1 MMKVINLNEE
11 KIQKTTATKKV
22 NYKGKNIDMPVYR
35 IPIDLLYY
43 NDKNDRIATYL
54 SKYKAKE
61 GNFEQLSLEQKNE
74 IIEDFIIKSNPA
86 EMKKTREN
94 IKRFQ
99 QRVPGVVLKDGR
111 IIDGNRRFTCLR
123 KLIEETGKS
132 EFAYFDA
139 IILDGV
145 TDKEIKKLELELQH
159 GEDKPVDYNPIE
171 KLVGI
176 YNDII
181 KGDFTVTEYAN
192 SIDKK
197 TKEVQKMVDEAELM
211 VDFLEYIPAP
221 EEFYIAKEMDLDG
234 PFNEILNI
242 KKRLKDDV
250 EKWER
255 ARVALYDYILLRPE
269 GDLTRLIRAMGNNI
283 INTENEEEFFEK
295 HVETSEKI
303 SEKIK
308 ERIEKTGEI
317 DLEFIREDLRKDEAI
332 VENLENNF
340 EEYSD
345 KTKYENARRRPI
357 DQLRDFTRDVIEVD
371 TYAISKL
378 KEEEKNEI
386 KEYIEDIKSKIKEL
400 EEVL

>member
-1 MMKVINLNEE
+1 MRNIDLYEE
-11 KIQKTTATKKV
+11 KIEKTTATKKI
-22 NYKGKNIDMPVYR
+22 NYKGKNKDMPVYR
-35 IPIDLLYY
+35 IPINMLYY

-54 SKYKAKE
+54 SKYKAKK
-61 GNFEQLSLEQKNE
+61 GNFEELSVEQKNE
-74 IIEDFIIKSNPA
+74 IIEDFIIQSNPA
-86 EMKKTREN
+86 EMKKTKNN

-111 IIDGNRRFTCLR
+111 VIDGNRRFTCLR
-123 KLIEETGKS
+123 KLNNETGKS

-139 IILDGV
+139 IILDKV

-171 KLVGI
+171 KLVGV

-181 KGDFTVTEYAN
+181 KGDFTVVEYAN

-197 TKEVQKMVDEAELM
+197 PKEVQKMVDEAELM
-211 VDFLEYIPAP
+211 IDFLEYIPAP

-242 KKRLKDDV
+242 KKRLKDDD

-255 ARVALYDYILLRPE
+255 ARVALFDYILMRPE

-283 INTENEEEFFEK
+283 INSDNEEEFFEN
-295 HVETSEKI
+295 HVETSEQI
-303 SEKIK
+303 GQKIK
-308 ERIEKTGEI
+308 EQIDKKGEI
-317 DLEFIREDLRKDEAI
+317 DLDFIREELRKDEKI
-332 VENLENNF
+332 VKKLEDNF

-357 DQLRDFTRDVIEVD
+357 DQMRDFTGDINEID
-371 TYAISKL
+371 TYAVSKL
-378 KEEEKNEI
+378 SEEEKNEI
-386 KEYIEDIKSKIKEL
+386 KEYIEDIKTKIKDI

>member
-1 MMKVINLNEE
+1 MKIIDLNEE
-11 KIQKTTATKKV
+11 KIEKTTATKKV
-22 NYKGKNIDMPVYR
+22 NYKGKNTDMPVYR
-35 IPIDLLYY
+35 IPINMLYY

-61 GNFEQLSLEQKNE
+61 GNFEELSLDEKNR
-74 IIEDFIIKSNPA
+74 IIEDFIIKSNPS
-86 EMKKTREN
+86 EMKKTKEN

-111 IIDGNRRFTCLR
+111 VIDGNRRFTCLR
-123 KLIEETGKS
+123 ELAEETGKS
-132 EFAYFDA
+132 EFEYFDA

-171 KLVGI
+171 KLVGV

-181 KGDFTVTEYAN
+181 KGEFSITEYAN

-242 KKRLKDDV
+242 KKRLKDDD

-255 ARVALYDYILLRPE
+255 ARVALFDYILMRPE

-283 INTENEEEFFEK
+283 INTDNEEEFFEN
-295 HVETSEKI
+295 HVGTSEQI
-303 SEKIK
+303 SQKIK
-308 ERIEKTGEI
+308 EQIDKTGEI
-317 DLEFIREDLRKDEAI
+317 NLEFIRENLRKDDNI
-332 VENLENNF
+332 VKQLENNF

-357 DQLRDFTRDVIEVD
+357 DQLRDFTRDINDID
-371 TYAISKL
+371 TFAISKL
-378 KEEEKNEI
+378 NQEEKNEI
-386 KEYIEDIKSKIKEL
+386 TEYLEDIKSKIKDI

>member
-1 MMKVINLNEE
+1 MKIIDLKEE
-11 KIQKTTATKKV
+11 KIEKTTATKKV
-22 NYKGKNIDMPVYR
+22 NYKGKNTDMPVYR
-35 IPIDLLYY
+35 IPIDMLYY

-61 GNFEQLSLEQKNE
+61 GNFEELSIEEKNK

-86 EMKKTREN
+86 EMKKTKEN

-111 IIDGNRRFTCLR
+111 VIDGNRRYTCLR
-123 KLIEETGKS
+123 ELAEETGKS

-171 KLVGI
+171 KLVGV

-181 KGDFTVTEYAN
+181 KGEFSIPEYAN

-242 KKRLKDDV
+242 KKRLKDDE

-255 ARVALYDYILLRPE
+255 ARVALFDYILMRPE

-283 INTENEEEFFEK
+283 INTDNEEEFFEN
-295 HVETSEKI
+295 HIETSEQI
-303 SEKIK
+303 SKRIK
-308 ERIEKTGEI
+308 EQIEKKGEI
-317 DLEFIREDLRKDEAI
+317 DIEFIREDLRKDDNL
-332 VENLENNF
+332 VKKLENNF

-357 DQLRDFTRDVIEVD
+357 DQLRDFTRDINEID

-378 KEEEKNEI
+378 SQEEKNEI
-386 KEYIEDIKSKIKEL
+386 IEYLEEIKTKIKDI